1 MTGSIAP
8 RILHA
13 GESCLVVEFGG
24 AIDLGVNARV
34 QALRK
39 RVEASPFP
47 GIYRRS
53 KSAPPKRRRRKA
65 PKYRPSQMK

>member
-1 MTGSIAP
+1 MTGPIAP

-47 GIYRRS
+47 GDFLLRLTTYDGLDNRDL
-53 KSAPPKRRRRKA
+53 
-65 PKYRPSQMK
+65 

>member
-1 MTGSIAP
+1 MKISFP

-13 GESCLVVEFGG
+13 GESCLVVEFGS

-47 GIYRRS
+47 GFVEDR
-53 KSAPPKRRRRKA
+53 KSNV
-65 PKYRPSQMK
+65 